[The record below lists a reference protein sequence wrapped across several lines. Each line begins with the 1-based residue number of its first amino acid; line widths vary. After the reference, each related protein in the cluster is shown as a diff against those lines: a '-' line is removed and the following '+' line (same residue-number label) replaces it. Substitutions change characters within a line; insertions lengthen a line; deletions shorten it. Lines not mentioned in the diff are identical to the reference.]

1 MNKIWQSYLD
11 SYRGLSQP
19 TWILA
24 LVMLINRS
32 GAMVIPFLGVYMTS
46 QLGFELKE
54 AGIALSCFGIGA
66 IMGSLCGGW
75 LTDKIGHYLTQSI
88 SLFLS
93 VPVFIMLP
101 FFTSFETLCAAIILL
116 SFITEIFRP
125 ANSAS
130 VSYYAKPENLTRAFS
145 LNRMALNLGFS
156 VGPALG
162 GFLAGYSYNLLFYVN
177 GTMVGLAGIVFF
189 LYFRDKKG
197 NDALAGIETKA
208 HNQIASN
215 KSAYTDV
222 KYIIFT
228 FFLAI
233 YATCFFQLFNSLPI
247 FYKQVHHLNEIN
259 IGYILAFSG
268 LIVFGLEMI
277 VVHLAEANLTLR
289 QNMFFGTMLC
299 GAAFVVLLSPLGTPI
314 LYLSMFFLCIS
325 EILVM
330 PFSSTIGVNR
340 SNSENR
346 GSYMAL
352 NALAFSAAHVFSP
365 LFSTA
370 IAENYGFDT
379 LWIVTGILIVFASL
393 GFWVL
398 MKKM

>member
-1 MNKIWQSYLD
+1 MNKLWQSYPD

-46 QLGFELKE
+46 KLGFELKE

-66 IMGSLCGGW
+66 IMGSLSGGW

-93 VPVFIMLP
+93 VPVFFMLP
-101 FFTSFETLCAAIILL
+101 LFTDFTSLCIAIIIL
-116 SFITEIFRP
+116 SFITEVFRP

-156 VGPALG
+156 IGPALG
-162 GFLAGYSYNLLFYVN
+162 GFLAGYSYSLLFYVN
-177 GTMVGLAGIVFF
+177 GTMVGLAGVVFL
-189 LYFRDKKG
+189 LYFRGKKG
-197 NDALAGIETKA
+197 NDALLVDQVTSKT
-208 HNQIASN
+208 HQPVN
-215 KSAYTDV
+215 KSAYRDV
-222 KYIIFT
+222 KYIFFT
-228 FFLAI
+228 LLLTI

-247 FYKQVHHLNEIN
+247 FYKQVYLLNEVN

-277 VVHLAEANLTLR
+277 VVHLAEANLTIR
-289 QNMFFGTMLC
+289 QNMVFGTALC
-299 GAAFVVLLSPLGTPI
+299 GAAFIVLIAPLGVPI
-314 LYLSMFFLCIS
+314 LYVSMFLLCIS

-340 SNSENR
+340 STSENR

-352 NALAFSAAHVFSP
+352 NALAFSIAHVFSP
-365 LFSTA
+365 LFSTT
-370 IAENYGFDT
+370 IAENYGFNV
-379 LWIVTGILIVFASL
+379 LWIITGVLITLASL
-393 GFWVL
+393 GFFVL

>member
-1 MNKIWQSYLD
+1 MNKIWQTYLN

-46 QLGFELKE
+46 QLGFELKH

-66 IMGSLCGGW
+66 IMGSLSGGW
-75 LTDKIGHYLTQSI
+75 LTDKIGHYLTQNI
-88 SLFLS
+88 SLFAS
-93 VPVFIMLP
+93 VPVFFMLP
-101 FFTSFETLCAAIILL
+101 LFTDFVSLCCAIILL
-116 SFITEIFRP
+116 SFITEVFRP

-156 VGPALG
+156 IGPALG
-162 GFLAGYSYNLLFYVN
+162 GFLAGYSYSLLFYVN
-177 GTMVGLAGIVFF
+177 GTMVGLAGIVFL
-189 LYFRDKKG
+189 LYFRGRKG
-197 NDALAGIETKA
+197 NDALLEV
-208 HNQIASN
+208 N
-215 KSAYTDV
+215 KESTIKTTTRTTAYSDWH
-222 KYIIFT
+222 YLLFT
-228 FFLAI
+228 FLLMI

-247 FYKQVHHLNEIN
+247 FYKQIHLLTEIE

-277 VVHLAEANLTLR
+277 VVHLAETHLNLR
-289 QNMFFGTMLC
+289 QNMVLGTLLC
-299 GAAFVVLLSPLGTPI
+299 GAAFVVLLLTFGIPI
-314 LYLSMFFLCIS
+314 LYVSMFLLCIS

-330 PFSSTIGVNR
+330 PFSSTIGINR
-340 SNSENR
+340 SNASNR

-365 LFSTA
+365 LFSTT
-370 IAENYGFDT
+370 IAEQYGFNV
-379 LWIVTGILIVFASL
+379 LWMITGALIILASI
-393 GFWVL
+393 GFFLL